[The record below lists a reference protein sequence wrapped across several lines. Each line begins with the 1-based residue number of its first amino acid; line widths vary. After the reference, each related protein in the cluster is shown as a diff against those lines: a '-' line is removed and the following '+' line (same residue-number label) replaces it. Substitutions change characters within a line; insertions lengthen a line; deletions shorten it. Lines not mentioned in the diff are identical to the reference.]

1 MSLPLKILIVEDCEA
16 DALLLVSHLRKAGY
30 DPCFERVWSAEQ
42 VTESLSRGP
51 WDLIVSDYSMP
62 GFNGLAAMEMVKED
76 GTDAPFILVSG
87 TVGEERAVS
96 ALKAGASDYILK
108 DNLKRLVPAIERALA
123 EAKERRDRKTTE
135 EALRQSEARF
145 SKVFQSSP
153 VAMVLSTL
161 AEGKIMEVND
171 AFLQAFGYVR
181 DELTGRTSGEIG
193 LWVVPE
199 ARARM
204 QAEVREKGR
213 VVNMEAD
220 FRKRSGEVGHSLASV
235 ELVEVGGVQCVLS
248 LIHDITEKK
257 RIEAQL
263 LRNQRLEN
271 IGNLAAGIAHDL
283 NNALSPILMSIELL
297 RGNHPAKGDQAILST
312 LAASAQRAASMV
324 QHVLTFSRGLSGEH
338 TAVPTSR
345 LLKDLSHV
353 MRQTFP
359 KNIRLEVN
367 LPTNVWSI
375 KGDATQVYQVLL
387 NFTVNARDAMPEGGK
402 LSLVA
407 TNVTIDEQFARM
419 NADAHAG
426 PHVCVLVKDTGTGIP
441 PTVLARIFEPFFTT
455 KPVGKGTGLGLSTA
469 RQIIQQHGGFMTIQ
483 TEVGWGTEFKVYFP
497 ALPSAAAAG
506 AGSPEALPSGNGE
519 TILVV
524 DDEASILD
532 ITTQTLRMSNY
543 DVLTA
548 RDGAQAMA
556 VFFQN
561 RDKIKLVLTELTLPI
576 MDGGALIRALQSVDA
591 RLQIIVSSSP
601 IDDGR
606 ETDMTQ
612 YKVQFFLQKPYTAPQ
627 LLGAIH
633 KSLQAPC

>member
-1 MSLPLKILIVEDCEA
+1 
-16 DALLLVSHLRKAGY
+16 
-30 DPCFERVWSAEQ
+30 
-42 VTESLSRGP
+42 
-51 WDLIVSDYSMP
+51 
-62 GFNGLAAMEMVKED
+62 
-76 GTDAPFILVSG
+76 
-87 TVGEERAVS
+87 
-96 ALKAGASDYILK
+96 
-108 DNLKRLVPAIERALA
+108 
-123 EAKERRDRKTTE
+123 
-135 EALRQSEARF
+135 
-145 SKVFQSSP
+145 
-153 VAMVLSTL
+153 
-161 AEGKIMEVND
+161 
-171 AFLQAFGYVR
+171 
-181 DELTGRTSGEIG
+181 
-193 LWVVPE
+193 
-199 ARARM
+199 
-204 QAEVREKGR
+204 
-213 VVNMEAD
+213 
-220 FRKRSGEVGHSLASV
+220 
-235 ELVEVGGVQCVLS
+235 
-248 LIHDITEKK
+248 
-257 RIEAQL
+257 
-263 LRNQRLEN
+263 
-271 IGNLAAGIAHDL
+271 
-283 NNALSPILMSIELL
+283 
-297 RGNHPAKGDQAILST
+297 
-312 LAASAQRAASMV
+312 
-324 QHVLTFSRGLSGEH
+324 
-338 TAVPTSR
+338 
-345 LLKDLSHV
+345 
-353 MRQTFP
+353 
-359 KNIRLEVN
+359 
-367 LPTNVWSI
+367 
-375 KGDATQVYQVLL
+375 
-387 NFTVNARDAMPEGGK
+387 
-402 LSLVA
+402 
-407 TNVTIDEQFARM
+407 
-419 NADAHAG
+419 
-426 PHVCVLVKDTGTGIP
+426 TGIP

-532 ITTQTLRMSNY
+532 ITTQTLRRSNY